1 MILTDSHCHL
11 DLLTLQDAET
21 IDAIVDRAQ
30 KNAVAYLLNVS
41 VSLAS
46 FATVLK
52 TAEQYANV
60 WASVGSHPNE
70 DETVDV
76 QTLVAL
82 GQHPKVVAIGET
94 GLDYFRET
102 GKMQTERFIAHIQ
115 AAKTLH
121 KPLII
126 HTREAK
132 ADTLEVM
139 RAEDAASA
147 SGVMHCFTEDWE
159 TAKAALDMNFYISF
173 SGIVTF
179 KNAPIIQEVAKRVP
193 LDRMLIETDAPYL
206 APLPHRGKANEP
218 AYVRYT
224 AEFIASLRKTSLEEI
239 AAQTTH
245 NFFTLFKGAKPTHV

>member
-11 DLLTLQDAET
+11 DLLNLQDNET
-21 IDAIVDRAQ
+21 IDTIIARAR
-30 KNAVAYLLNVS
+30 KNAVNYLLNVS
-41 VSLAS
+41 VSLS
-46 FATVLK
+46 TFDTVLK
-52 TAEQYANV
+52 TATQYADV

-70 DETVDV
+70 AEEVDV
-76 QTLVAL
+76 QTLVTL

-132 ADTLEVM
+132 ADTLAVM
-139 RAEDAASA
+139 AAEDAAYA
-147 SGVMHCFTEDWE
+147 GGVMHCFTEDWE

-179 KNAPIIQEVAKRVP
+179 KNASIIQEVAKRVP
-193 LDRMLIETDAPYL
+193 LDRMLIETDTPYL
-206 APLPHRGKANEP
+206 APQPHRGKANEP
-218 AYVRYT
+218 AYVRHT
-224 AEFIASLRKTSLEEI
+224 AEFIAGLRHTSLEEI